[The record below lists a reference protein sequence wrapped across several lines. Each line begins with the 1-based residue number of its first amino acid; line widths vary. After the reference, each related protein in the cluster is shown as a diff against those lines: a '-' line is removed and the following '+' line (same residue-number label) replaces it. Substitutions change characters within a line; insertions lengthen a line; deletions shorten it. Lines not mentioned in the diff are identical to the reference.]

1 MHISLSFN
9 MHCLYTVWLQDRK
22 ATEAQK
28 LEARVKKM
36 YKSTKI
42 GHVVIGFALLLVLIF
57 FVGYTGYQGMN
68 EVEKKSR
75 AIQNMTFI
83 MNNMQEAMQAEES
96 YIIHGDPAYK
106 EEVYYHLSLV
116 PTQAAISK
124 EIYIGYLDPVNR
136 DRMDLVL
143 ASSSNFSE
151 AFDRYVE
158 AADEQ
163 AAVRDKLLN
172 DSETLITNADGLSK
186 NQMTQYREEF
196 EAGYSNET
204 LERKFSNAESAR
216 SIIVLTM
223 KARNE
228 YQNYAMSPDQQY
240 ADNFDAFMEDIIE
253 LSTDLNG
260 RMERPENIVLGEEA
274 LTSAENFQAD
284 FEQFKVLEERKM
296 LEEKNM
302 KAIAMQVEEVA
313 AAASTNQKEKLDSLI
328 VNSINQIFLVSFLS
342 ISIGA
347 LLVFVILSI
356 YRKPIYELLE
366 AADRISEGDLDVEI
380 KGSSRSEIYQLSEA
394 FKAMVENL
402 RNLIKEIQKGS
413 LHLATLSEEM
423 SASSEEVASAS
434 KRISE
439 TASEISNGAELQS
452 AKIVDITHAMQDM
465 THNILEIADNTQ
477 KVSKST
483 NLVNE
488 TVHNIGNVSRDVLLK
503 MDLIRSSVD
512 DTDIVIRELDSKSQ
526 QVNEIITLITRI
538 ADQTNM
544 LALNA
549 AIEAARAGEH
559 GRGFSVVADEVRK
572 LAEESG
578 IAAKNISRLIDEIRE
593 NISNT
598 VESIEAS
605 KKNVKNGS
613 LSVSEEVEMVT
624 GIVSTIN
631 EITNMIEDV
640 AAATEEQS
648 ASIEE
653 ITSTL
658 EDISS
663 ISEQS
668 AAGTQETA
676 EALEEQSASM
686 SELASMANDLSLLGE
701 KMKKAT
707 EKFRL
712 GNSKGEIK

>member
-1 MHISLSFN
+1 M
-9 MHCLYTVWLQDRK
+9 
-22 ATEAQK
+22 
-28 LEARVKKM
+28 KKM
-36 YKSTKI
+36 YRSTKI
-42 GHVVIGFALLLVLIF
+42 GHVVIGFALLLILIF

-83 MNNMQEAMQAEES
+83 MNNMQDALHAEES
-96 YIIHGDPAYK
+96 YIIHGDPSYK
-106 EEVYYHLSLV
+106 EEVYHHLDFV

-124 EIYIGYLDPVNR
+124 EIYIGYLDPANR

-143 ASSSNFSE
+143 AASDEFRK

-158 AADEQ
+158 AEESQAD
-163 AAVRDKLLN
+163 VRDKLAIDIDVLV
-172 DSETLITNADGLSK
+172 TNADELSR

-204 LERKFSNAESAR
+204 LEKKFSNADSAQK
-216 SIIVLTM
+216 IIVLAM

-228 YQNYAMSPDQQY
+228 YQNYAMNPNQQY
-240 ADNFDAFMEDIIE
+240 ADNFDTFMEEVIE
-253 LSTDLNG
+253 LSKDVNG
-260 RMERPENIVLGEEA
+260 RMERPENIAVGKEI
-274 LTSAENFQAD
+274 LTSAEDFQAD
-284 FEQFKVLEERKM
+284 FEQFKTLEERKTI
-296 LEEKNM
+296 EEENM
-302 KAIAMQVEEVA
+302 SAIAARVGEITA
-313 AAASTNQKEKLDSLI
+313 AANADQKDKLDSLI
-328 VNSINQIFLVSFLS
+328 LTSINKIFLVTFLS
-342 ISIGA
+342 MLVGG
-347 LLVFVILSI
+347 LLVFVILNI

-366 AADRISEGDLDVEI
+366 AADMVSEGNLDVDI
-380 KGSSRSEIYQLSEA
+380 KGSSRSEISQLSEA

-402 RNLIKEIQKGS
+402 CSLIKEIQEGS

-434 KRISE
+434 RRISE
-439 TASEISNGAELQS
+439 TASEISNGAEVQS
-452 AKIVDITHAMQDM
+452 TKIIDITHAMQDM
-465 THNILEIADNTQ
+465 THNIQEVADNTQ

-488 TVHNIGNVSRDVLLK
+488 TVYNIGSVSRDVLLK
-503 MDLIRSSVD
+503 MNLIRSSVD
-512 DTDIVIRELDSKSQ
+512 ETEVVIKDLDSKSQ
-526 QVNEIITLITRI
+526 QINEIITLITRI

-578 IAAKNISRLIDEIRE
+578 AAAKNISRLIDEIRE
-593 NISNT
+593 SISNT
-598 VESIEAS
+598 VESIDAS
-605 KKNVKNGS
+605 KKNVQNGA
-613 LSVSEEVEMVT
+613 LSVGEEVEMVA

-676 EALEEQSASM
+676 AALEEQSASM

-701 KMKKAT
+701 RMKKAT

-712 GNSKGEIK
+712 GTSKGESETSMVK

>member
-1 MHISLSFN
+1 
-9 MHCLYTVWLQDRK
+9 
-22 ATEAQK
+22 
-28 LEARVKKM
+28 
-36 YKSTKI
+36 
-42 GHVVIGFALLLVLIF
+42 
-57 FVGYTGYQGMN
+57 
-68 EVEKKSR
+68 
-75 AIQNMTFI
+75 
-83 MNNMQEAMQAEES
+83 
-96 YIIHGDPAYK
+96 
-106 EEVYYHLSLV
+106 
-116 PTQAAISK
+116 
-124 EIYIGYLDPVNR
+124 
-136 DRMDLVL
+136 
-143 ASSSNFSE
+143 
-151 AFDRYVE
+151 
-158 AADEQ
+158 
-163 AAVRDKLLN
+163 
-172 DSETLITNADGLSK
+172 
-186 NQMTQYREEF
+186 
-196 EAGYSNET
+196 
-204 LERKFSNAESAR
+204 
-216 SIIVLTM
+216 
-223 KARNE
+223 
-228 YQNYAMSPDQQY
+228 
-240 ADNFDAFMEDIIE
+240 
-253 LSTDLNG
+253 
-260 RMERPENIVLGEEA
+260 MERPENIALGGEIF
-274 LTSAENFQAD
+274 TSAENFQAD
-284 FEQFKVLEERKM
+284 FEQYKVLEERKK
-296 LEEKNM
+296 LEEENM
-302 KAIAMQVEEVA
+302 DAIAARVEEVA
-313 AAASTNQKEKLDSLI
+313 TAASTDQKEKLDSLI
-328 VNSINQIFLVSFLS
+328 VNFINQIFLVTFLS
-342 ISIGA
+342 MLIGA
-347 LLVFVILSI
+347 LLVFVILNI

-366 AADRISEGDLDVEI
+366 ASDRISEGDLDVDI

-402 RNLIKEIQKGS
+402 RSLIKEIQDGS

-423 SASSEEVASAS
+423 SSSSEEVASAS
-434 KRISE
+434 RRISD
-439 TASEISNGAELQS
+439 TASEISNGAEMQS
-452 AKIVDITHAMQDM
+452 TKIVDITHAMQDM
-465 THNILEIADNTQ
+465 THNIQEVADNTQ

-488 TVHNIGNVSRDVLLK
+488 TVSNIGNVSRDVLLK

-512 DTDIVIRELDSKSQ
+512 DTEVVIKELDSKSQ
-526 QVNEIITLITRI
+526 QINEIITLITRI

-578 IAAKNISRLIDEIRE
+578 SAAQNISRLIDEIRE
-593 NISNT
+593 SINDT

-613 LSVSEEVEMVT
+613 VSVSEEVEMVT

-676 EALEEQSASM
+676 AALEEQSASM

-712 GNSKGEIK
+712 GDSKKDSTSNFE